1 MLSTATT
8 LVSSYDGTDATST
21 IKVLTDKDISSM
33 LNGNF
38 IALQAVPSDVR
49 STFRIL
55 GPTAKKTSL

>member
-38 IALQAVPSDVR
+38 IALQAVPSDVTLNFQNTGAY
-49 STFRIL
+49 SE
-55 GPTAKKTSL
+55 KTSL